1 MADYYYQ
8 DETEKTFSTT
18 ANVSLGIKITSWLNF
33 KTSYAYRGKHYRYTL
48 HYPDYISNAQQ
59 THLYPYNSE
68 STYYWEEQTIDNI
81 LNFNKEFGKHSLNA
95 MIGSSITSTK
105 NTSNGVAVE
114 GFATRYTVDKNGNLV
129 STNEPS
135 GFLDPSF
142 DTIDAGKG
150 GTYTG
155 EGTKYEYNR
164 ASFFG
169 RINYNFDNRYL
180 IQATM
185 RYDGSSKFGKNN
197 RWGCFPS
204 IALGWRISEEKF
216 FPKNT
221 FINNLKFRVSWGRL
235 GNENALGY
243 YDFQAVI
250 SSYNTYYG
258 GYVLGSGSNPWA
270 GAVAWN
276 MERNDLKWETT
287 DTKNIGFDYAM
298 FNNRLTGSINYYINQ
313 TEDLLITKKLS
324 PSDGFQN
331 PIL

>member
-1 MADYYYQ
+1 
-8 DETEKTFSTT
+8 
-18 ANVSLGIKITSWLNF
+18 
-33 KTSYAYRGKHYRYTL
+33 
-48 HYPDYISNAQQ
+48 
-59 THLYPYNSE
+59 
-68 STYYWEEQTIDNI
+68 
-81 LNFNKEFGKHSLNA
+81 

-197 RWGCFPS
+197 RWGTFPS
-204 IALGWRISEEKF
+204 CIVGMAYERRKVHQRF
-216 FPKNT
+216 KC
-221 FINNLKFRVSWGRL
+221 FR
-235 GNENALGY
+235 
-243 YDFQAVI
+243 
-250 SSYNTYYG
+250 
-258 GYVLGSGSNPWA
+258 
-270 GAVAWN
+270 
-276 MERNDLKWETT
+276 
-287 DTKNIGFDYAM
+287 
-298 FNNRLTGSINYYINQ
+298 
-313 TEDLLITKKLS
+313 
-324 PSDGFQN
+324 
-331 PIL
+331 